1 MTIKQIQIAAPKKA
15 PAKKAPAKKA
25 APKKDEK
32 PKLGKGANE
41 PTAYFESLERNKKGS
56 MKVMKK
62 QWSKAVKLAE
72 AEGKGKKGPYIMRIF
87 KNLMGISTAST
98 ETAVLSEWKV
108 LFSYKDPSGKG
119 IASGTQVRKSSSADG
134 ARKGATLWAKRVGK
148 EGFSITRV
156 VKADA
161 GGLPGIGNEPTGV
174 DTVAPPGGPTGNTT
188 YFTKDDAR
196 QAARKAATAHP
207 FDVAGLTKAA
217 NTASTP
223 GELQALL
230 DRARKQAEEM
240 EKLGRGS
247 PQYEDKQREM
257 QRILKAVNK
266 LDPEGNS
273 KFDYLVWQH
282 SGKPFRKSRSL

>member
-15 PAKKAPAKKA
+15 PAKKAPAKKAPSKKA

-87 KNLMGISTAST
+87 KNLMGISTAT
-98 ETAVLSEWKV
+98 
-108 LFSYKDPSGKG
+108 
-119 IASGTQVRKSSSADG
+119 
-134 ARKGATLWAKRVGK
+134 
-148 EGFSITRV
+148 
-156 VKADA
+156 ADA

-174 DTVAPPGGPTGNTT
+174 DTVAPPGGPVGNTT

-196 QAARKAATAHP
+196 QAAKRAVAHP
-207 FDVAGLTKAA
+207 FDVAGLTASKKPKADDNA
-217 NTASTP
+217 P
-223 GELQALL
+223 
-230 DRARKQAEEM
+230 
-240 EKLGRGS
+240 
-247 PQYEDKQREM
+247 
-257 QRILKAVNK
+257 
-266 LDPEGNS
+266 
-273 KFDYLVWQH
+273 FDYERWKN
-282 SGKPFRKSRSL
+282 SGKPRKPDPSDGKLAVKPRKPVEFKVPPLKKQ